1 MYVITGGAGFLGS
14 NLAAGIEERG
24 LGEITIVD
32 RFQTDDRWR
41 NIAKRSLRDIVFPEK
56 IFEYLDAHAG
66 RIDAVLH
73 INYTGFAQEDNVD
86 ALIDDRIHL
95 TWRLW
100 SWCSHHQVPFIYDS
114 TAGVYGDGSLGFKDD
129 DSAEELA
136 KLKPLSAAAWTKL
149 FLDRKIIDTI
159 NRGETVPPQWIGLR
173 CFNLYGP
180 NEYHNTRHQSV
191 IPRIYN
197 AAKNGKL
204 FPLFK
209 SENPAYK
216 DGEQMRDFM
225 WIDDT
230 VDVILW
236 LMRHPEI
243 SGLFNIGTGQARTYA
258 DVLRAVYTALDE
270 KPEMDFMDL
279 PAEIKGQYQ
288 YFTQADIQKLRTAGY
303 TKPFTSLEDGVAKY
317 VREYLESADPYR

>member
-24 LGEITIVD
+24 MGEITVVD
-32 RFQTDDRWR
+32 RFEKDNRWR
-41 NIAKRSLRDIVFPEK
+41 NIAKRSLREIVFPENV
-56 IFEYLDAHAG
+56 FEYLDRHAG

-73 INYTGFAQEDNVD
+73 INYTGFDPEDNVD

-100 SWCSHHQVPFIYDS
+100 SWCAHHQVPFVYDS

-129 DSAEELA
+129 DTAAGLA
-136 KLKPLSAAAWTKL
+136 KLRPLSAAAWTKL

-159 NRGETVPPQWIGLR
+159 NRGENTPPQWIGLR

-180 NEYHNTRHQSV
+180 NEYHSTRHQSV
-191 IPRIYN
+191 VPRIFN

-236 LMRHPEI
+236 LLQHPEI

-258 DVLRAVYTALDE
+258 DVLRAVYTAVGE

-288 YFTQADIQKLRTAGY
+288 YFTQADIQKLRAAGY
-303 TKPFTSLEDGVAKY
+303 TKPFTSLEEGVAKY
-317 VREYLESADPYR
+317 IKYLESDDPYR

>member
-14 NLAAGIEERG
+14 NLAAGIEERE
-24 LGEITIVD
+24 LGEIAVVD
-32 RFQTDDRWR
+32 RFQSDDRWR
-41 NIAKRSLRDIVFPEK
+41 NIAKRSLRDIIFPDK
-56 IFEYLDAHAG
+56 IFEYLDKHAG

-73 INYTGFAQEDNVD
+73 INYTGFSQESDVD
-86 ALIDDRIHL
+86 ALIDERIHL

-100 SWCSHHQVPFIYDS
+100 SWCAHHQVPFIYDS

-129 DSAEELA
+129 DSAEALA

-149 FLDRKIIDTI
+149 FLDRKIVDTI
-159 NRGETVPPQWIGLR
+159 NRGENAPPQWIGLR

-180 NEYHNTRHQSV
+180 NEYHNTTHQSV
-191 IPRIYN
+191 IPRIYH

-204 FPLFK
+204 FPLFR
-209 SENPAYK
+209 SENPDYE

-225 WIDDT
+225 WVEDT

-236 LMRHPEI
+236 LLQHPEI

-258 DVLRAVYTALDE
+258 DVLRAVYAALDE

-279 PAEIKGQYQ
+279 PAEIKRQYQ
-288 YFTQADIQKLRTAGY
+288 YFTQADIQKLRSVGY
-303 TKPFTSLEDGVAKY
+303 TKPFTSLEDGVFKY
-317 VREYLESADPYR
+317 VRSYLETSDPYK